1 MDPEKTNKKYPKEFI
16 DLIDRIRKYNPQVEK
31 DIPLLW
37 KTYNFAKKGHANQF
51 RLSGVPY
58 FAHLYNT
65 TIILTE
71 LSMDTT
77 TICAGLLHDILE
89 DTEFSKKIIANEFS
103 ETIANIVEGVTKIN
117 DIEFNSQEDRQAS
130 NFRKMLLSVAND
142 IRVIIVKFADRLNN
156 MRTLDAMPKSKQKR
170 ISLETRDVYAPL
182 AHRLGMY
189 KIKSELEDLSFKYLQ
204 PNQYKFLKEQVL
216 KNRKSFDEY
225 INKFKKIIHNSLIEN
240 NISAKILGRTKNLSS
255 INKKMNHQNKKLD
268 EIFDILAIRILVDK
282 VSDCYAVLGIIH
294 QQFKPITERFRDFIA
309 TPKSNGYQSV
319 HTTIIG
325 PEGKNI
331 EIQIRTNEMNRIA
344 ETGIAAHWKYKEPG
358 KDMDEIDKKI
368 LWLRELIDILKYD
381 PSSSEDF
388 MEILKIDLFK
398 DEIFVFTPKGDLI
411 TLPQKATALDFA
423 FAVHTGIGFSC
434 IGSKVNS
441 RIVPLNT
448 TLSSGDKVEIFTSNN
463 IKPSYNWLKF
473 VKTNRAKSCIR
484 RWFRKN
490 EYIGSVNLGKEI
502 LDKKLRKA
510 KMADKI
516 KIISKKYEEMGFQ
529 TQDLFYQSIGKG
541 EITIKEII
549 DKLCKENKLSDEK
562 ETKNQKFFPRFH
574 RSTSKGITVQ
584 GVNNIMVN
592 FDKGCNPIPGDDIVG
607 YITRGKGITIHRSD
621 CPNIPTEEK
630 ELDRLIEVNWDKNID
645 YTFYSHL
652 NILSENRDGILN
664 DISNVIK
671 NMKTSIASINLKS
684 QDTVVQG
691 NITIIVDN
699 LKHTKNV
706 IKKLKKI
713 PGIIKVE
720 RI

>member
-1 MDPEKTNKKYPKEFI
+1 MYSSTVGHEQAHVEINRFFGMDSVYEVNVGWDGISGLTTPDTN
-16 DLIDRIRKYNPQVEK
+16 D
-31 DIPLLW
+31 
-37 KTYNFAKKGHANQF
+37 
-51 RLSGVPY
+51 
-58 FAHLYNT
+58 
-65 TIILTE
+65 
-71 LSMDTT
+71 
-77 TICAGLLHDILE
+77 
-89 DTEFSKKIIANEFS
+89 
-103 ETIANIVEGVTKIN
+103 
-117 DIEFNSQEDRQAS
+117 EFNSQEDRQAS

-142 IRVIIVKFADRLNN
+142 IRVIIVRFADRLNN

-189 KIKSELEDLSFKYLQ
+189 KIKNELEDLSFKYLQ
-204 PNQYKFLKEQVL
+204 PNQYKFLKKQVL

-225 INKFKKIIHNSLIEN
+225 INKLKKIIHNSLIEN

-344 ETGIAAHWKYKEPG
+344 ETGIAAHWKYKETD

-423 FAVHTGIGFSC
+423 FAVHTEIGFSC

-448 TLSSGDKVEIFTSNN
+448 TLSSGDKVEILTSNN

-549 DKLCKENKLSDEK
+549 DKLCKENKLSGDE
-562 ETKNQKFFPRFH
+562 ETKNQKFFPRFYK
-574 RSTSKGITVQ
+574 STSEGVTVQ

-645 YTFYSHL
+645 HTFYSHL
-652 NILSENRDGILN
+652 NILSENRNGILN
-664 DISNVIK
+664 DISNVIN
-671 NMKTSIASINLKS
+671 NMKTSIASISLKS

-691 NITIIVDN
+691 NIIIIVDN